1 MKQMLIYDKV
11 VPVTREAHGKLS
23 LKPTGSYDFA
33 RQTNSVPL
41 VVGEFGLT
49 AMNYAIVFGQAA
61 DGAIP
66 AAILG
71 ARDNENVFVAAD
83 GSWSAP
89 YVPAFI
95 RRYPF
100 VFGTDKTG
108 ETYTLMIDE
117 AFDGLNKAGKG
128 ERLFDEDGEQ
138 TNFLKNTMTFLGEY
152 QGQVQ
157 ATRAFVKTLTDLDLL
172 DGAEAHLPT
181 PADPERRLR
190 GFLIVSRDKLRALP
204 ADKLA
209 ELNASGALELIFM
222 HLLSLN
228 NLQRLQEKM
237 TAKPNGAA

>member
-1 MKQMLIYDKV
+1 MKQMLIYEDV
-11 VPVTREAHGKLS
+11 VPVTREKHGKLS
-23 LKPTGSYDFA
+23 LKPTNDYDFA

-41 VVGEFGLT
+41 VVGEFGMV
-49 AMNYAIVFGQAA
+49 AQHYAIVFGQAT

-66 AAILG
+66 AAVLG

-83 GSWSAP
+83 GSWSAA

-100 VFGTDKTG
+100 VFGTDNKS
-108 ETYTLMIDE
+108 ETFTLMIDE
-117 AFDGLNKAGKG
+117 KFAGLNKSGKG
-128 ERLFDEDGEQ
+128 ENLFDADGEQ
-138 TNFLKNTMTFLGEY
+138 TVFLKNTMTFLSEY

-157 ATRAFVKTLTDLDLL
+157 ATRNFVKRLGDLGLL

-190 GFLIVSRDKLRALP
+190 GFLIVSREKLRALP

-209 ELNASGALELIFM
+209 ELNTTGELELIFV

-237 TAKPNGAA
+237 AQTPAAA

>member
-1 MKQMLIYDKV
+1 MKQMLIYEDV
-11 VPVTREAHGKLS
+11 VPVTRDKHGKVS
-23 LKPTGSYDFA
+23 LKGTNDYGFA

-41 VVGEFGLT
+41 VAGEFGMVALH
-49 AMNYAIVFGQAA
+49 YAIVFGQAT

-66 AAILG
+66 AAVLG
-71 ARDNENVFVAAD
+71 SRDNENVYVAAD

-100 VFGTDKTG
+100 VFGSDPKG
-108 ETYTLMIDE
+108 ETFTLMIDE
-117 AFDGLNKAGKG
+117 KFAGLNTEGKG
-128 ERLFDEDGEQ
+128 ERLFDSEGEQ
-138 TNFLKNTMTFLGEY
+138 TNFLKNTMSFLSEY

-157 ATRAFVKTLTDLDLL
+157 ATRAFTKKLEDLGLL

-204 ADKLA
+204 AEKLA
-209 ELNASGALELIFM
+209 ELNSTGELELIYT

-228 NLQRLQEKM
+228 NLQKLQEKL
-237 TAKPNGAA
+237 AAQPAAA

>member
-1 MKQMLIYDKV
+1 MKQMLIYEEV
-11 VPVTREAHGKLS
+11 VPVTREQHGKLS
-23 LKPTGSYDFA
+23 LKPTNDYGFA

-41 VVGEFGLT
+41 VAGEFGLV
-49 AMNYAIVFGQAA
+49 AQHYAIVFGQAT

-66 AAILG
+66 AAVLG
-71 ARDNENVFVAAD
+71 ARDNDNVYVAAD
-83 GSWSAP
+83 GSWRAP

-100 VFGTDKTG
+100 VFGTDEKG

-117 AFDGLNKAGKG
+117 KFPGLNKADKG
-128 ERLFDEDGEQ
+128 ERLFDADGEQ
-138 TNFLKNTMTFLGEY
+138 TGFLKNIMSFLSDY
-152 QGQVQ
+152 QSQVQ
-157 ATRAFVKTLTDLDLL
+157 ATRGFVKKLEDLGLL

-181 PADPERRLR
+181 PTDPERRLR

-209 ELNASGALELIFM
+209 ELNATGELELIYT

-228 NLQRLQEKM
+228 NLQRLQEKL
-237 TAKPNGAA
+237 AAQPAAA

>member
-1 MKQMLIYDKV
+1 MKQMLIYDAV
-11 VPVTREAHGKLS
+11 VPVTRDKHAKTS
-23 LKPTGSYDFA
+23 LQPTGNYGFA

-41 VVGEFGLT
+41 VVGEFALT
-49 AMNYAIVFGQAA
+49 AMHYAIVFGQAN

-71 ARDNENVFVAAD
+71 ARDNENAFVAGD
-83 GSWSAP
+83 GSWSGP

-100 VFGTDKTG
+100 VFGTDEKN
-108 ETYTLMIDE
+108 ETFTLMMDE
-117 AFDGLNKAGKG
+117 KFEGFNEAGKG
-128 ERLFDEDGEQ
+128 ERLFDADGEQ
-138 TNFLKNTMTFLGEY
+138 TAFLKNIMSFLSEY

-157 ATRAFVKTLTDLDLL
+157 ATRAFAQKLTDLGLL

-190 GFLIVSRDKLRALP
+190 GFLIVSREKLRALP

-209 ELNASGALELIFM
+209 ELNASGELELIYM

-228 NLQRLQEKM
+228 NLQRLHEKI
-237 TAKPNGAA
+237 AAQPAAA

>member
-1 MKQMLIYDKV
+1 MKQMLIYENV
-11 VPVTREAHGKLS
+11 VPVTREKHGKLAI
-23 LKPTGSYDFA
+23 KATNDYGFA

-41 VVGEFGLT
+41 VIGEFGMI
-49 AMNYAIVFGQAA
+49 AQNYAIVFGQAT

-66 AAILG
+66 AAVLG

-100 VFGTDKTG
+100 VFGTDQKA
-108 ETYTLMIDE
+108 ETFTLMIDE
-117 AFDGLNKAGKG
+117 AFEGLNKAGKG
-128 ERLFDEDGEQ
+128 EKLFDADGEQ
-138 TNFLKNTMTFLGEY
+138 TAFLKNTMTFLSEY
-152 QGQVQ
+152 QGQIQ
-157 ATRAFVKTLTDLDLL
+157 ATRAFVKKIEDLGLL

-190 GFLIVSRDKLRALP
+190 GFLIVSREKLRALP
-204 ADKLA
+204 ADKLD
-209 ELNASGALELIFM
+209 ELNKSGELDLIFTHM
-222 HLLSLN
+222 LSLN

-237 TAKPNGAA
+237 AQTPAAA